1 MQAIEMSALMVYMRL
16 CMRYVVSEQSPK
28 SLVVRSK
35 MATLPRRQIKKVSGD
50 LFRRLTG
57 QSLRTLLIRA
67 GFPYHKAPRD
77 FQWLWVYILLPF
89 LEEESLNEL
98 SDTYGKSL
106 RNLYS
111 LLIHYPQAFERL
123 MQLLAEP
130 LFFNSST
137 NFIGV
142 TPAIKVVIVPR

>member
-1 MQAIEMSALMVYMRL
+1 
-16 CMRYVVSEQSPK
+16 
-28 SLVVRSK
+28 
-35 MATLPRRQIKKVSGD
+35 MATLPSRQIKKVSGD

-57 QSLRTLLIRA
+57 QSLRTLLIRS

-106 RNLYS
+106 RNMYGI
-111 LLIHYPQAFERL
+111 LIRYPHAFERL

-130 LFFNSST
+130 FFFNSST
-137 NFIGV
+137 NLISV